1 LVIGD
6 WWLGTGDWGLV
17 VGDWWLC
24 HCFQSLITAHQSLFL
39 PYPFYIIMAYNVK
52 LADRTRELIA
62 ITDKKTEEKAMFG
75 GLCFMV
81 DDKMCI
87 GVEKDRLM
95 VRLDPSKYEEVIQK
109 PGCQPMNF
117 TGKIMKGFVFVDQ
130 DAVNTKKQLEYW
142 VRLALEYNQIAK
154 ASKKKKLKK

>member
-1 LVIGD
+1 MASPI
-6 WWLGTGDWGLV
+6 TNPK
-17 VGDWWLC
+17 
-24 HCFQSLITAHQSLFL
+24 SLQPPTTIHQPLFHL
-39 PYPFYIIMAYNVK
+39 MAYNAI

-62 ITDKKTEEKAMFG
+62 VTDKKTEEKAMFG

-95 VRLDPSKYEEVIQK
+95 VRLDPDIYDEVMQK

-117 TGKIMKGFVFVDQ
+117 TGKIMKGYVYVDEEEIK
-130 DAVNTKKQLEYW
+130 TKKQLAYW
-142 VRLALEYNQIAK
+142 VQLALDFNSKAK
-154 ASKKKKLKK
+154 ASKKNKPKK